1 MLSSKHLTLEFII
14 ESPKPMDPRVIAG
27 ALTLYSLDHLFFFGF
42 QIFSLGAGGG
52 GASQI
57 HICSQ
62 IIFIVLHNSIIS
74 LMILF
79 DPAIK
84 NKGQSHYVTS

>member
-1 MLSSKHLTLEFII
+1 
-14 ESPKPMDPRVIAG
+14 MDPRVIAG
-27 ALTLYSLDHLFFFGF
+27 ALTLYSLDHLFFLGF
-42 QIFSLGAGGG
+42 KFSPWGRRGGG

-84 NKGQSHYVTS
+84 NKGQSH

>member
-1 MLSSKHLTLEFII
+1 
-14 ESPKPMDPRVIAG
+14 MDPRVTAG
-27 ALTLYSLDHLFFFGF
+27 DLTLYSLDHLFFLGF
-42 QIFSLGAGGG
+42 KISPLGGGEGGG
-52 GASQI
+52 GSQT
-57 HICSQ
+57 HFCNQ

-84 NKGQSHYVTS
+84 K